1 MHSRQEVEP
10 ETLKRIASQIAGI
23 PISNKEAAE
32 HAIAVEAFMRIQV
45 ANQVAITPDIQ
56 FMVNPALNPEVSSM
70 WLFGVRG
77 RLNL

>member
-32 HAIAVEAFMRIQV
+32 HALAVEAFMQEVDALRRL
-45 ANQVAITPDIQ
+45 PLKDIAPPLV
-56 FMVNPALNPEVSSM
+56 FAPE
-70 WLFGVRG
+70 RHDT
-77 RLNL
+77 